1 MQIKLTSYL
10 GIAIIYGIFIIGALV
25 YFVALQHFG
34 YYGSVFRMGGHDSIV
49 SPLDVVLI
57 ITFIISTIL
66 LIIAL
71 VAFGRKKTIR
81 MFVISLT
88 FFFFTVKEFL
98 IMLENFFPGENIYI
112 GNATGALE
120 LLILLSFVLLIY
132 NIYKPK

>member
-10 GIAIIYGIFIIGALV
+10 GIAIVYGIFIIGALV

-34 YYGSVFRMGGHDSIV
+34 YYGGVFRMGGHDSIV

-71 VAFGRKKTIR
+71 VAFGRK
-81 MFVISLT
+81 
-88 FFFFTVKEFL
+88 
-98 IMLENFFPGENIYI
+98 
-112 GNATGALE
+112 
-120 LLILLSFVLLIY
+120 
-132 NIYKPK
+132 